1 MKSKKLIVIIIILI
15 ILGSIYPIYYI
26 TKNNKKGENTYYYYE
41 LKNNS
46 LTLLSNGKIV
56 NFYNCDNECTVY
68 ENYFENGKILL
79 EENSKIYL
87 YDLVKGSKLSS
98 SYDKIYFIKDETE
111 KVKYFL
117 IKNGEYYGIMNSNG
131 SITVNLN
138 YKELGKIDGTNV
150 TNLNLTEDYISAK
163 SDELYGLISLSNGKG
178 VIDFQ
183 YENINIQNNKITA
196 KEKGKWYI
204 IGKDNRKIIKTGYDE
219 IILLSANN
227 IVRESNSIYLIDE
240 QGNIIS
246 EKLVLNKDEIIE
258 NYENDIL
265 QIVNE
270 ETAKRVKYIYDEET
284 KKFTKTK

>member
-131 SITVNLN
+131 SINVNLN

-265 QIVNE
+265 QIVRNSQ
-270 ETAKRVKYIYDEET
+270 KSKIYLWWRNQ
-284 KKFTKTK
+284 KIHKNKVG

>member
-131 SITVNLN
+131 SINVNLN